1 MLAVSVLEEVE
12 ELIRGVEE
20 RVRQLASPLPQEGLS
35 NAGFVDGSYALEE
48 RRGAYLLAL
57 SVSSVVYRGDR
68 VEKVLPGSSRPLL
81 WLLVPKSHGESRAG
95 QLMTMLELLAAI
107 DLARRGL
114 DAVVLDGSFTSEMM
128 VPFGHARDVHEEAVR
143 LAGFRAEAAE
153 EAGEKIYSLAVE
165 TASRGDPLSAARAL
179 LSGLLDLATQ
189 LYRELA
195 SSAPDLRGRKEALDY
210 AVVFAE
216 TTAYLAL
223 LEALLE
229 AARSSSTALVWVAK
243 DAESRYIVER
253 EGLLGWL
260 NDLSLLDYAWRGSER
275 AYTLLEGVRFG
286 RPKPCA
292 AWSQLVSRLFH
303 EWGEYGVCYF
313 KLARSGPVMQA
324 TFPRFVSGS
333 AVARLAST
341 LASLSDQ
348 HGYPRPLSYVHH
360 TAVLNPE
367 LAQVLAD
374 EMYRRASNPLVRS
387 VLAPSGRALAG
398 LRR

>member
-1 MLAVSVLEEVE
+1 MLALSVLEEVE

-20 RVRQLASPLPQEGLS
+20 RVRRLASSLPQETLGS
-35 NAGFVDGSYALEE
+35 VGFVDGSYALEE

-57 SVSSVVYRGDR
+57 SVSSVAYRDGR
-68 VEKVLPGSSRPLL
+68 VERILPGSSRPLL

-95 QLMTMLELLAAI
+95 QLMTMLELLAAM
-107 DLARRGL
+107 DLVRRGL
-114 DAVVLDGSFTSEMM
+114 DAVALDGSFTSEMM
-128 VPFGHARDVHEEAVR
+128 VPFGHARDVHEEAAR
-143 LAGFRAEAAE
+143 LVSLRAEVVE
-153 EAGEKIYSLAVE
+153 EAGEKVSSFAAE
-165 TASRGDPLSAARAL
+165 AASRRDVLSAARTL
-179 LSGLLDLATQ
+179 LGGLLEVASK

-195 SSAPDLRGRKEALDY
+195 GSAPDLRGRKEALDY

-260 NDLSLLDYAWRGSER
+260 NDLSLLDYAWRAGER
-275 AYTLLEGVRFG
+275 VYTLLEGVSFG

-292 AWSQLVSRLFH
+292 AWSQLVSKLFR

-324 TFPRFVSGS
+324 TFPSFVSGS
-333 AVARLAST
+333 AVAKLAST
-341 LASLSDQ
+341 LAALSDQ
-348 HGYPRPLSYVHH
+348 HGYPRPLSYAHH

-374 EMYRRASNPLVRS
+374 EMYRRSSNPLMRS